1 MSRPQQV
8 LPKHS
13 ARRAPLLLLGGLLII
28 ICLCLSY
35 TAGFGVYRLW
45 NELVEQTRHPRPLG
59 VFWEAWERIEHY
71 FYGELPSPRERT
83 YGAIRET
90 LVLLN
95 DPYTIFVEPQPRELE
110 RDHMRGFYGGIGVAL
125 QRDEEGQT
133 ILSPYPDSPAKQ
145 TGVYD
150 GDILL
155 AIDDIT
161 ISNEASL
168 DDIRSRLRGEIG
180 TAVTLT
186 LSRSHSGDAPP
197 TPPFDMVVI
206 RGEIRVPSVTW
217 RVLEQAPD
225 VGYIRI
231 ERFTERTSS
240 EILPPLQELQ
250 QAKLIGLI
258 LDLRDNSGGLI
269 DSAVTVASQF
279 LNDGVVLYH
288 QVGHEQ
294 ECTSAVQEDGIATD
308 IPLAVLVNG
317 KTASAAEIV
326 ASALQDHG
334 RAPLIGES
342 TFGKGS
348 MQLVYDLSDGSS
360 LHVTSAI
367 WLTPDRHQIQG
378 RGLTPDIYIPH
389 SDDPG
394 DKQLDRAVDYLQSR

>member
-1 MSRPQQV
+1 MSQPSRI

-13 ARRAPLLLLGGLLII
+13 TQRTPLLLLGGCLPII
-28 ICLCLSY
+28 VCLCLSY
-35 TAGFGVYRLW
+35 TAGVGAYRLW
-45 NELVEQTRHPRPLG
+45 HELEQTRQPRPLG

-83 YGAIRET
+83 YGAIRGT
-90 LVLLN
+90 LALLN

-133 ILSPYPDSPAKQ
+133 VLSPYPDSPAEQ
-145 TGVYD
+145 TGVHD

-155 AIDDIT
+155 AIDGDT
-161 ISNEASL
+161 ISSEASL
-168 DDIRSRLRGEIG
+168 DDLRSWLRGEIG
-180 TAVTLT
+180 TTVMLT
-186 LSRSHSGDAPP
+186 LSRSRSGDAPP
-197 TPPFDMVVI
+197 TPPFDIVVI
-206 RGEIRVPSVTW
+206 RDEIQVPSVTW
-217 RVLEQAPD
+217 RVLGQAPD

-231 ERFTERTSS
+231 ESFTERTSS

-250 QAKLIGLI
+250 QAKGLI
-258 LDLRDNSGGLI
+258 LDLRGNSGGLI
-269 DSAVTVASQF
+269 DSAITVASQF
-279 LNDGVVLYH
+279 LDNGAVLYH
-288 QVGHEQ
+288 QVGREQ
-294 ECTSAVQEDGIATD
+294 ERTSEVQEDGIATD
-308 IPLAVLVNG
+308 IPLAVLING

-389 SDDPG
+389 SNGPG

>member
-1 MSRPQQV
+1 MLQPSQV

-13 ARRAPLLLLGGLLII
+13 TQRTPLLLLGGLLII
-28 ICLCLSY
+28 VCLCLSY

-45 NELVEQTRHPRPLG
+45 DELEQTGQPRPLG

-83 YGAIRET
+83 YGAIRGT
-90 LVLLN
+90 LALLN

-133 ILSPYPDSPAKQ
+133 VLSPYPESPAEH
-145 TGVYD
+145 TGVRD

-155 AIDDIT
+155 AIDGNT
-161 ISNEASL
+161 IPSEASL
-168 DDIRSRLRGEIG
+168 DDIRSLLRGEIG

-186 LSRSHSGDAPP
+186 LSRPHRSDAPP
-197 TPPFDMVVI
+197 TPPFDIVVI
-206 RGEIRVPSVTW
+206 RGEIQVPSVTW

-231 ERFTERTSS
+231 ESFTERTSS
-240 EILPPLQELQ
+240 EILSPLQELQ
-250 QAKLIGLI
+250 QAKGLI
-258 LDLRDNSGGLI
+258 LDLRGNSGGLI
-269 DSAVTVASQF
+269 DSAITVASQF
-279 LNDGVVLYH
+279 LDNGAVLYH

-294 ECTSAVQEDGIATD
+294 ERTSEVQEDGIATD

-326 ASALQDHG
+326 ASALQDHR

-389 SDDPG
+389 SNDPG